1 MVWVSVSSSC
11 HNFKIGM
18 THSQLVEGFSAT
30 MRQGNLN
37 RWYESARYSS
47 LKYPQHESSSAGC
60 RKSDF
65 GNDKNHKHLQNYFYI
80 NPFGLVWYVESLER
94 PISWLTNVQSQPTS
108 VRWNVRHVLLDIENS
123 SRFNVCFV
131 NTFGLISL
139 NF

>member
-1 MVWVSVSSSC
+1 
-11 HNFKIGM
+11 M
-18 THSQLVEGFSAT
+18 TRNIDE
-30 MRQGNLN
+30 
-37 RWYESARYSS
+37 
-47 LKYPQHESSSAGC
+47 
-60 RKSDF
+60 
-65 GNDKNHKHLQNYFYI
+65 KNHKHLQNYFYI